1 MVLILKKRTS
11 QTPSQQVDEVLRLKK
26 AAKPKHAWNK
36 FFGKIKWSTGPVAYQ
51 RNLRND

>member
-11 QTPSQQVDEVLRLKK
+11 HSPSQQVDEILRLKK

-36 FFGKIKWSTGPVAYQ
+36 FFGKIKGSMDPVVYQ